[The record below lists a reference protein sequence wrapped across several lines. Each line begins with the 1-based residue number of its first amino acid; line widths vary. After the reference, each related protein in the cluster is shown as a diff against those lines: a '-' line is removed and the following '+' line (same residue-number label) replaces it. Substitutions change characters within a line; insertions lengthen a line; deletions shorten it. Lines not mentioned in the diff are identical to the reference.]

1 MKPDLMA
8 AGATPAGWLDA
19 AAADAALLPD
29 FARLCAFGGRLA
41 GSGGDEAALAW
52 ALERLAPLGGQVR
65 RVQVPYAGWR
75 ADRADLLLP
84 GATAPL
90 ACRALLRSASTA
102 PEGLVAEVLDLGQ
115 GRAEDF
121 AAAGGRLRGRIALV
135 RHEYPFSAAH
145 LHRRRKYDMATAQGA
160 AAFLIAN
167 PLPDHGL
174 LSGSSGRPPGGAGIP
189 AAYIDQAAASRLAC
203 LPAGQAVRLTV
214 LGHEQPGAQA
224 GVAVW
229 DLAGERDARIVISA
243 HIDGHDLGCSA
254 LDNATGVAVALAA
267 ARALAPR
274 IGRGS
279 NSLRLCLFSAEE
291 WALAGSAEY
300 LRGLPAGERATLK
313 LNLNLDTVAG
323 DDRLTA
329 LTSGFAGLAPLVQ
342 AAGRLAGV
350 AVGVHL
356 PLMPNSD
363 HANFAAAGVPALRL
377 LAGFER
383 PDSRV
388 RHILSAHDQPDVV
401 RPDELRQAVRVTCAM
416 AALGLAADAPALAA
430 LAALAA

>member
-1 MKPDLMA
+1 MKPDLTA

-75 ADRADLLLP
+75 AERAELLLP

-121 AAAGGRLRGRIALV
+121 AAAGAWLRGRIALV

-145 LHRRRKYDMATAQGA
+145 LHRRRKYDMAMAQGA

-189 AAYIDQAAASRLAC
+189 AAYIDQAAANRLAC

-430 LAALAA
+430 LAA